1 MARESYRVLLKKS
14 GRRWKV
20 HSARV
25 AKAGAHGRERP
36 TEADRTGL
44 GRVEVVAHDSDEVL
58 SGHSLEL
65 DAYQEV
71 FSPDGSVSLE
81 PRRAAVDGFWTRLL
95 QTEPFDAL
103 AANILGVRM
112 DVISPVSGVSVALD
126 ADERTQQETYE
137 AIVASGLAVPPDADL
152 DTPFKATLA
161 WPRLIVVDT
170 AAAQAFVAEHVET
183 AANSV
188 VVVVANTGLYGGSG
202 AEHVPVFSLSG
213 MSADIAVHELGHAA
227 FGLADEYA
235 WDAPG
240 RDQPLTEPNVADDC
254 RLGALK
260 WAHLVNVAETDL
272 GVDHAIT
279 GPGPHIGA
287 FLGAKY
293 RTAGAYRPEFDCRMR
308 TVNQPFCAVCREAI
322 GKVLG

>member
-1 MARESYRVLLKKS
+1 MARL
-14 GRRWKV
+14 GGPDPAA
-20 HSARV
+20 ARLQLTFV
-25 AKAGAHGRERP
+25 GDGF
-36 TEADRTGL
+36 TED
-44 GRVEVVAHDSDEVL
+44 D
-58 SGHSLEL
+58 L
-65 DAYQEV
+65 DAY
-71 FSPDGSVSLE
+71 
-81 PRRAAVDGFWTRLL
+81 RAAVDGFWTRLL

-254 RLGALK
+254 RPGALK
-260 WAHLVNVAETDL
+260 WAHLVNVAEADL

-322 GKVLG
+322 GKVLGAGQGQRVGIGGSLE